1 MIIRP
6 VVAAD
11 LAAVADIYAHYVLHS
26 LSSFEEAPPT
36 VEIMG
41 QRHAA
46 VTSLGLPYLCA
57 QIDDAVVGY
66 AYAGPYGTRAA
77 YRFTVEDSVYVAP
90 AAQGRGVGRA
100 LLAAVVSRCEAM
112 GLRQMLA
119 VIGNGG
125 EHQASVALHA
135 SLGFEHAGTGKS
147 VGWKKGRWID
157 IVWMQRALNDGAASA
172 PLGGGVLR

>member
-6 VVAAD
+6 VAAAD

-26 LSSFEEAPPT
+26 TVSFEEVPPD
-36 VEIMG
+36 VEVMA

-46 VTSLGLPYLCA
+46 VTGRGLPYLCA
-57 QIDDAVVGY
+57 QIDGAVVGY

-77 YRFTVEDSVYVAP
+77 YRYTVEDSVYIAP
-90 AAQGRGVGRA
+90 EFQGRGVGKA
-100 LLAAVVSRCEAM
+100 LLSAVIAHCEAM

-125 EHQASVALHA
+125 ENQASVALHA

-172 PLGGGVLR
+172 PRGDGILR

>member
-6 VVAAD
+6 VAAAD

-26 LSSFEEAPPT
+26 TVSFEEAPPD
-36 VEIMG
+36 VEVMA

-46 VTSLGLPYLCA
+46 VTGRGLPYLCA

-90 AAQGRGVGRA
+90 EFQGRGVGKA
-100 LLAAVVSRCEAM
+100 LLSAVIAHCEAM

-119 VIGNGG
+119 VIGDSGNAGSIG
-125 EHQASVALHA
+125 LHTA
-135 SLGFEHAGTGKS
+135 LGFTPAGMGRS

-157 IVWMQRALNDGAASA
+157 IVWMQRALNEGAASA
-172 PLGGGVLR
+172 PQGDGAPG